1 MDNQEENNINSQP
14 QNNQMTEKERKEQE
28 THEAS
33 KNVAH
38 TVGKGAATYFGKGV
52 GGKLYDVA
60 SQTDAGQ
67 KIESAVGKA
76 AETAPMSKPIFRA
89 LNNSGALDAANKVI
103 DTAGASQGGATT
115 QSNPNMLKGMQAKTA
130 TPAQKNN
137 INTINRGHNLVEPPV
152 DEEVV
157 EQQAKQLEEQQ
168 EAYEQAAQEQEA
180 QEQKEEEEEQRKK
193 ANGKLLGFI
202 LLNNPKAMF
211 LISFLGILAF
221 VIFYFVYIDIAD
233 MDLVGT
239 RISSY
244 SEAEEIGG
252 YCNQIILIKEH
263 DEFTGPTVSNIDDVN
278 LEETFILNKK
288 TEKRWSYQTYD
299 LETYVKGVV
308 QAEAKDVDDA
318 KTFEVASIAA
328 RTYALQITS
337 KKCYTWDN
345 TNKKM
350 QYKNP
355 QNFTDEKVGD
365 KIASAANIT
374 SGIVIMYDNSLV
386 NMNNGNYYDYFCH
399 IGKVEEKEKH
409 TMYKML
415 QENEEER
422 LFLPIDWVEENVPR
436 GDYNRSGKYDN
447 TCQQEGMSLFGAKYL
462 LNKKADAYTTFR
474 TLMYYYGYDISF
486 KKVHT
491 LLANGCYYWPV
502 GSIDSTSNMAIGT
515 PVSLRIT
522 SYFGP
527 RNAPTAGASSN
538 HGAIDIGVARNS
550 NIIATASG
558 TVEKVVS
565 GCIEGVKKCGGGFG
579 NYVMINHGNGI
590 TSIYAH
596 LTRPTVTKGQSV
608 VQGQII
614 GLSGSTGVSTGPHL
628 HFEVRLNGT
637 RVDPLNYVNP
647 SNPRPTNCVM
657 GGISGNIVAGTGNEQ
672 TICKTLLANG
682 FNAAGVAGI
691 MTNLSSESGF
701 NPNAFNSSGGGQGA
715 YGIAQWRGGRQSS
728 LKSLSNYQTVE
739 VQLQFLL
746 NEITSGSEASA
757 GREYMNSM
765 NSNSSASE
773 LVYEWCYNYERPG
786 INNEQKR
793 INCINRKNNTISTSE
808 KYYQY
813 AANNCS

>member
-60 SQTDAGQ
+60 SQTEAGQ

-103 DTAGASQGGATT
+103 DTAGASQGGATP

-130 TPAQKNN
+130 TPVQKNN

-152 DEEVV
+152 DEEVA
-157 EQQAKQLEEQQ
+157 EQQAKKLEEQQ
-168 EAYEQAAQEQEA
+168 EAYKEA
-180 QEQKEEEEEQRKK
+180 IEEEAMEEEQAVEENKEKEEKK
-193 ANGKLLGFI
+193 KNVFIKLIIQHPVGVLTIF
-202 LLNNPKAMF
+202 
-211 LISFLGILAF
+211 F
-221 VIFYFVYIDIAD
+221 VIVIFIIIFWVIYMRISD
-233 MDLVGT
+233 MDIVGT
-239 RISSY
+239 EMTSYDQAETIS
-244 SEAEEIGG
+244 G
-252 YCNQIILIKEH
+252 YCEQIILIKEH
-263 DEFTGPTVSNIDDVN
+263 DLFTGPAVSSIDDVDLN
-278 LEETFILNKK
+278 ETFVLNKK
-288 TEKRWSYQTYD
+288 TERRWSFQTYD
-299 LETYVKGVV
+299 LESYINGVV
-308 QAEAKDVDDA
+308 QAEAIDVNDA
-318 KTFEVASIAA
+318 KTFEVAAIAA

-345 TNKKM
+345 TNKRS
-350 QYKNP
+350 QYRNP
-355 QNFTDEKVGD
+355 QNFTNDSPSSDVSTAVLATNGLVITLEEK
-365 KIASAANIT
+365 
-374 SGIVIMYDNSLV
+374 LL
-386 NMNNGNYYDYFCH
+386 NMSNGNYYDYFCH
-399 IGKVEEKEKH
+399 EGKDVESEEH
-409 TMYKML
+409 SFYKML
-415 QENEEER
+415 QRNEEER
-422 LFLPIDWVEENVPR
+422 LLIPIDWAKENVPS

-447 TCQQEGMSLFGAKYL
+447 ACQKEGMSLFGAKYL
-462 LNKKADAYTTFR
+462 LNQKSDPYTTIR
-474 TLMYYYGYDISF
+474 TIKYYYGYHTVL
-486 KKVHT
+486 KKVNT
-491 LLANGCYYWPV
+491 AVANGCYYWPV
-502 GSIDSTSNMAIGT
+502 GSADTTSNRAIGT
-515 PVSLRIT
+515 PISMRIT

-527 RNAPTAGASSN
+527 RSAPTAGASSN

-565 GCIEGVKKCGGGFG
+565 GCIEGSTQAIKKCGGGFG

-596 LTRPTVTKGQSV
+596 LTKPTVTKGQSV

-657 GGISGNIVAGTGNEQ
+657 GGIYSGGIVNVGDNAKSICLTLKNSGFTNEQ
-672 TICKTLLANG
+672 TGAIMANLA
-682 FNAAGVAGI
+682 A
-691 MTNLSSESGF
+691 ESGF
-701 NPNAFNSSGGGQGA
+701 NPSAFNSSGGGQGA
-715 YGIAQWRGGRQSS
+715 YGIAQWRSGRQSS
-728 LKSLSNYQTVE
+728 LKSLSNYQTLDG
-739 VQLQFLL
+739 QLAFLL
-746 NEITSGSEASA
+746 NELNTSENAA
-757 GREYMNSM
+757 LK
-765 NSNSSASE
+765 A
-773 LVYEWCYNYERPG
+773 LVSGGNDANALAYIFCSRFERPG
-786 INNEQKR
+786 NSICLSRQNSGNGA
-793 INCINRKNNTISTSE
+793 SYASF
-808 KYYQY
+808 